1 MKELPLTI
9 RGLPLPL
16 KRLPPPARWLPL
28 LLKAMNFR
36 ILMLKCPT
44 YGTGFASPYLKDK
57 VMKRERPFPYKSR
70 ALLLAMVLLSVI
82 AQVTRAQNV
91 EVTVTGIRS
100 DKGQIAVG
108 VFTDNES
115 FRQEK
120 ALLEP
125 RFSKDQVTDGT
136 LKFSL
141 TLEPGVYGLSVLDD
155 ENSDG
160 LMEYRKIGIPKEGF
174 GFSDFY
180 LTGFAKPVFDD
191 FKFSV
196 VQDEQVKLTIRMKYF

>member
-1 MKELPLTI
+1 M
-9 RGLPLPL
+9 
-16 KRLPPPARWLPL
+16 L
-28 LLKAMNFR
+28 LMSVV
-36 ILMLKCPT
+36 
-44 YGTGFASPYLKDK
+44 ASG
-57 VMKRERPFPYKSR
+57 V
-70 ALLLAMVLLSVI
+70 
-82 AQVTRAQNV
+82 QGQNV

-100 DKGQIAVG
+100 DTGQIAVG

-125 RFSKDQVTDGT
+125 RFSKDQITDGT
-136 LKFSL
+136 LTFSL

-160 LMEYRKIGIPKEGF
+160 LMEYRKLGIPREGF
-174 GFSDFY
+174 GFSNFY

-191 FKFSV
+191 FKFTV
-196 VQDEQVKLTIRMKYF
+196 VQGEKMNITIRMKYF

>member
-1 MKELPLTI
+1 MLKQP
-9 RGLPLPL
+9 PVAQVLPL
-16 KRLPPPARWLPL
+16 KEVKDDKMKQPKPS
-28 LLKAMNFR
+28 R
-36 ILMLKCPT
+36 IK
-44 YGTGFASPYLKDK
+44 SK
-57 VMKRERPFPYKSR
+57 VAVVT
-70 ALLLAMVLLSVI
+70 ALLLL
-82 AQVTRAQNV
+82 VTAAGLQAQNV

-100 DKGQIAVG
+100 GIGQIAVG

-120 ALLEP
+120 AFLEP

-141 TLEPGVYGLSVLDD
+141 TLDPGVYGVSVLDD

-174 GFSDFY
+174 GFSGYY
-180 LTGFAKPVFDD
+180 LTGFSRPVFDD
-191 FKFSV
+191 FKFTV
-196 VQDEQVKLTIRMKYF
+196 VQGEKMKITIRMKYF